1 MINKSDNSFAEI
13 ELDEVEVAYKVS
25 ANT

>member
-13 ELDEVEVAYKVS
+13 ELDEVEVAYKVI
-25 ANT
+25 ANS